1 MFFWYC
7 FHFPTGEKFLEM
19 HKECAGHCT
28 PVVAHQL
35 CALQIFQA
43 RVTRSRYEDNGYSFS
58 FLFIGFSAGGLG

>member
-1 MFFWYC
+1 MYSVFIAIPY
-7 FHFPTGEKFLEM
+7 TGEKFLEM

-43 RVTRSRYEDNGYSFS
+43 RVTRSRYDNN
-58 FLFIGFSAGGLG
+58 A